1 MASRADMMLS
11 GRSYDAQ
18 RGLELGLCHELVG
31 PGQALA
37 RAKALAAQIATNPP
51 TTNFAIV
58 TGISRINDMSTTDGL
73 FAEGLLAA
81 AVQTNPDIRD
91 RLEAFFSK
99 KTARLEPK
107 AD

>member
-1 MASRADMMLS
+1 LT
-11 GRSYDAQ
+11 
-18 RGLELGLCHELVG
+18 
-31 PGQALA
+31 
-37 RAKALAAQIATNPP
+37 RAKALAAQIAMNPP

-99 KTARLEPK
+99 KTKRLEPGSN
-107 AD
+107 